1 MIYTRLVFLI
11 FTPIFPERCNA
22 NDLILHMMYKVF
34 CFTFDDFCFIEKK
47 YENAS
52 SLMLEKI
59 SNALENYI
67 PFYHKINQIN
77 PNQFHKKNLVIK
89 KTGYHLK
96 QLKNRSENLK
106 N

>member
-67 PFYHKINQIN
+67 LPYQIN
-77 PNQFHKKNLVIK
+77 PNQFNK
-89 KTGYHLK
+89 KTWL
-96 QLKNRSENLK
+96 S
-106 N
+106 